1 MEICHLQ
8 GIDYSY
14 SSLFAEIEPVLL
26 PDILALVGGKYGQNE
41 IFRMLIATVPDLA
54 SVVNKKAVIKEKI
67 AENNAEYARRT
78 AEHLRQIAALTSENL
93 QLNKELVSIDSGE
106 KNQPVVVHGKTK
118 RRQRSASF

>member
-1 MEICHLQ
+1 MELSSLQ
-8 GIDYSY
+8 GVEYSY
-14 SSLFAEIEPVLL
+14 SRIYSEIEPVLL
-26 PDILALVGGKYGQNE
+26 PNILALGGEKHGQNE
-41 IFRMLIATVPDLA
+41 IFCMLIATVPDLA